1 MTPGGVFTDI
11 FTDAVE
17 NGIQTSDSFSI
28 ICFRE
33 NKKGLDSIV
42 FHNS

>member
-33 NKKGLDSIV
+33 NKKGLDSIA